1 MVACATTRS
10 WPRGPDPVTNKRR
23 QRKKTFTTKR
33 EAQAG
38 LTAWLASIE
47 GGTAVERSRQ
57 TVAQMMNYWLDTYAR
72 HNCRPKTVYDYT
84 CLIRTHIIPTLGAIQ
99 VQKLTPDTLQAF
111 YSEKLAAGCGPRT
124 VEMCHQR
131 LSTALKQAV
140 RLGLVSRNVCD
151 LVTPPRVAA
160 REMATWDGDQAR
172 RFLAVAEQ
180 SAYGPIWLVAL
191 ATGLRRGELLGLR
204 WRDVDLDRRT
214 LSIRQTVG
222 LVGTTVVA
230 GQPKTRS
237 GRRTIPVPA
246 DVIEALRE
254 HRRRQNE
261 RRLALGSIWQHHDL
275 AFAATN
281 GNSINPNNLRR
292 DHTRLV
298 TLAGVPRIRIHGVRH
313 THATL
318 ALQQGANIKAVS
330 QRLGHARTS
339 ITMDVYAHVLPEQ
352 AQDVSEKVGAV
363 LFRRRAEGAS

>member
-1 MVACATTRS
+1 VRHDVVVDL
-10 WPRGPDPVTNKRR
+10 GKDPVMGKRR

-33 EAQAG
+33 EAQAS
-38 LTAWLASIE
+38 LTAWLASIDN
-47 GGTAVERSRQ
+47 GTAVERNRQ
-57 TVAQMMNYWLDTYAR
+57 TVAEMMVYWLDTYAR

-84 CLIRTHIIPTLGAIQ
+84 RIIRTPIVPTLGAIQ
-99 VQKLTPDTLQAF
+99 VQKLTPDALQAF
-111 YSEKLAAGCGPRT
+111 YSERLAAGCGPRT

-151 LVTPPRVAA
+151 LVTPPRVAS

-172 RFLAVAEQ
+172 RFLAVAGQ
-180 SAYGPIWLVAL
+180 SAYGPIGIVAL

-204 WRDVDLDRRT
+204 WRDVDVERRT

-222 LVGTTVVA
+222 LVGTTILA

-261 RRLALGSIWQHHDL
+261 RRLALGPIWQDHDL
-275 AFAATN
+275 VFAAAN
-281 GNSINPNNLRR
+281 GNPINPDNLRR
-292 DHTRLV
+292 DYARLV
-298 TLAGVPRIRIHGVRH
+298 ALAGVPRIRIHGVRH

-339 ITMDVYAHVLPEQ
+339 ITMDIYAHVLPEQ
-352 AQDVSEKVGAV
+352 AQDVSEKVGTV
-363 LFRRRAEGAS
+363 LFGGRAEGAV